1 VLFDRAMHSSAVA
14 TPSVESRLCDPSVL
28 ACTFAEAT
36 STSRNHSVSTQC
48 CSVRAVCRLVMPL
61 VPAALLTAA
70 IVSAFRSFLPWS
82 EMFPLA
88 SGVIL
93 GYVQYDCTH
102 YFMHHGVFKGHP
114 WFEPLRESHMDH
126 HYREHS
132 TGYGITTSFFDFVFR
147 TWNAVQCDWLRRAT
161 AGGVKLQ

>member
-1 VLFDRAMHSSAVA
+1 VA
-14 TPSVESRLCDPSVL
+14 LIADTVPCAQEYTLHRFAFHLVPRSRLGITFHFLLHGIHHKYPTDPL
-28 ACTFAEAT
+28 
-36 STSRNHSVSTQC
+36 
-48 CSVRAVCRLVMPL
+48 RLVFPL
-61 VPAALLTAA
+61 VPAVFMTLFL
-70 IVSAFRSFLPWS
+70 VSTFKTMLPWS
-82 EMFPLA
+82 EMFPIA

-132 TGYGITTSFFDFVFR
+132 KGYGITTPFFDFVFR
-147 TWNAVQCDWLRRAT
+147 TANHLQSAWPSKWL
-161 AGGVKLQ
+161 GGGSS